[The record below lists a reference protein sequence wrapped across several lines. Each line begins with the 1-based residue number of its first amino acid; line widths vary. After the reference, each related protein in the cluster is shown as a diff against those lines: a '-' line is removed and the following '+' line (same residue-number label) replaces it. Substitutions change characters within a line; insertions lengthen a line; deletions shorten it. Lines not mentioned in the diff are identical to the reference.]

1 MLAYVSNFNSEQ
13 KEAFIEGWKKAGG
26 YVGDL
31 DSPYPWC
38 APWTHTFYI
47 EVDAESDD
55 PATIGA
61 AWWKECA
68 AEVDA
73 AIKGEKLV
81 EA

>member
-1 MLAYVSNFNSEQ
+1 MLVRVSNFNSEQ

-38 APWTHTFYI
+38 APWTHRVGI
-47 EVDAESDD
+47 EVDAQSDD
-55 PATIGA
+55 PAIIGA

-68 AEVDA
+68 AEVA
-73 AIKGEKLV
+73 QELKE
-81 EA
+81 EE

>member
-1 MLAYVSNFNSEQ
+1 MLVSVYDYTDEQ

-38 APWTHTFYI
+38 APWTYTFYI

-55 PATIGA
+55 PAIIGA
-61 AWWKECA
+61 AWWKR
-68 AEVDA
+68 VRRRSRKKNSRRNND
-73 AIKGEKLV
+73 
-81 EA
+81 

>member
-1 MLAYVSNFNSEQ
+1 MLVCVSKFNSEQ
-13 KEAFIEGWKKAGG
+13 EEAFIEGWKKAGG

-38 APWTHTFYI
+38 APWTHRACI

-55 PATIGA
+55 PAVIGA

-68 AEVDA
+68 AEV
-73 AIKGEKLV
+73 EKELK
-81 EA
+81 EEE